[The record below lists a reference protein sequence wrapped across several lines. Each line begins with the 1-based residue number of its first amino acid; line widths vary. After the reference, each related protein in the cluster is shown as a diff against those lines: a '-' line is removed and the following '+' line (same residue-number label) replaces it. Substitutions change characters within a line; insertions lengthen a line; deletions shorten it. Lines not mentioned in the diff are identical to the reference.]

1 MAIEYLGL
9 SAINGPMVVL
19 EGVSGAAYDEIVE
32 MTVDGNKRKL
42 GRIIEVYE
50 DKAVIQVFEGTEGM
64 GLKNVHT
71 RLTGHPMELGVS
83 TEMLGRTMNGIGV
96 PIDGLG
102 EILPEKMLDVNGKPL
117 NPVTREYPRNYI
129 RTGISAID
137 GLMTLI
143 RGQKLPIFS
152 GNGLPH
158 DQLAA
163 QIVQQASLGDDS
175 DEQFAIVFAAMGVK
189 HDVAEFFRR
198 TFEESG
204 VSSHVAMFMNLAN
217 DPVVERLI
225 TPKVALTVAEY
236 LAFEKNM
243 HILVILTDMTSFAEA
258 MREVS
263 SSRGEIPSRKGY
275 PGYLYSELATIYER
289 AGIVDGANGSVT
301 QLPILTMPN
310 DDITHP
316 IPDLTGYITEGQ
328 IVLDR
333 NLHGQAV
340 YPPISILPSLSRLMK
355 DGIGKGYTRED
366 HQDLANQLFSAYA
379 KVGEARN
386 LASVIGE
393 DELSPIDKQYLK
405 FGEEFERRYIGQ
417 GPAENRTMMET
428 LDLGWELLGLLP
440 KEELDRI
447 DTKLVEKY
455 WKDTKETLETEE

>member
-19 EGVSGAAYDEIVE
+19 EGISGAAYDEIVE
-32 MTVDGNKRKL
+32 MTVDGKKRKL

-163 QIVQQASLGDDS
+163 QIVRQASLGDDS

-198 TFEESG
+198 TFEERGRVELARAAEVGHGALERQARAGGHLLEDHAQRLMFQQLG
-204 VSSHVAMFMNLAN
+204 VVPGLHAALEHARQLDHVEQLVLREIVGIEKILDGHRKASFESELNGQ
-217 DPVVERLI
+217 PVVAAA
-225 TPKVALTVAEY
+225 P
-236 LAFEKNM
+236 
-243 HILVILTDMTSFAEA
+243 
-258 MREVS
+258 
-263 SSRGEIPSRKGY
+263 
-275 PGYLYSELATIYER
+275 
-289 AGIVDGANGSVT
+289 
-301 QLPILTMPN
+301 
-310 DDITHP
+310 
-316 IPDLTGYITEGQ
+316 
-328 IVLDR
+328 
-333 NLHGQAV
+333 
-340 YPPISILPSLSRLMK
+340 
-355 DGIGKGYTRED
+355 
-366 HQDLANQLFSAYA
+366 
-379 KVGEARN
+379 ARC
-386 LASVIGE
+386 GE
-393 DELSPIDKQYLK
+393 DK
-405 FGEEFERRYIGQ
+405 
-417 GPAENRTMMET
+417 PARPDCSTAAPCPQ
-428 LDLGWELLGLLP
+428 L
-440 KEELDRI
+440 
-447 DTKLVEKY
+447 
-455 WKDTKETLETEE
+455 